1 MTKDGIDIIID
12 TESEE
17 NYYMQIRNQVIRQ
30 IAYGKLVPGQ
40 SLPSVR
46 QLAESAGINMHTA
59 RKAYLLLK
67 KEGYLRVDNRKGATV
82 DVSFNESVDM
92 DDLMNDVI
100 MLCAKAG
107 CKGVS
112 LEKIH
117 LMLDEAYKKQAG
129 EGAD

>member
-1 MTKDGIDIIID
+1 MAKDGIDIIID

-67 KEGYLRVDNRKGATV
+67 KEGYLTRDPRMKERKKYG
-82 DVSFNESVDM
+82 
-92 DDLMNDVI
+92 LK
-100 MLCAKAG
+100 KARRAPQFS
-107 CKGVS
+107 KR
-112 LEKIH
+112 
-117 LMLDEAYKKQAG
+117 
-129 EGAD
+129 